1 MGVPSGVPT
10 TVNGILVGASDFSE
24 FEVAAGLPSGITEFG
39 IGTSSPTAVAIAN
52 DPVEGNYF
60 EMTGHAG
67 GQQGYGF
74 GLDSFDN
81 QIIFGEMLCR
91 MYNVGT
97 IFNWSSNGP
106 VWNLAGLVGFPASDM
121 NFIGGALQHQD
132 SGPYRSQTLSY
143 INGSTGVPLSGLMQE
158 AVQVPEWAWIRV
170 RRTANLTSPSLD
182 DWQITSWF
190 GDLDDEPVSVDATV
204 NSLAAARRI
213 LGAMGWGVGL
223 AAATEE
229 QRVAY
234 IAFTA
239 DPLTEPPP
247 VPSDI
252 LPPGTTIWIPEPLPL
267 LPGTVEGPAPK
278 PTDLFRPIVEF
289 DVRKIRSDGMDYANE
304 ENIRGDEGGVGWQD
318 LEITDPQGRTD
329 AGILPGFGAGNVL
342 FVKNGW
348 NLKRQIDAVRFVGEP
363 PGAPVLQQTSV
374 AWNGGGNDPQN
385 THWPGNEYS
394 YIGVMRCT
402 DISEHACL
410 FGGTS
415 GIIPVIGNPFKTS
428 VWVQSDGSVA
438 MHHMDEESFGS
449 SVQPGSSYSLES
461 APGLVK
467 AGDSVII
474 TVTHSALTG
483 PRTGATMRLN
493 GKEIARNTSATRLLE
508 EMNRP
513 SLGESQPQQAG
524 PGVGVVGGL
533 DRLIVYFAAFGG
545 LLTTQQIAE
554 YERFLAFTFQISIGT
569 EWEFEPP
576 PIIVPGDTP
585 WTAAVDPPV
594 QPVIAEQR
602 IELDSRGPEPLP
614 LVENPVG
621 SGFFG
626 TWPDDSGSTVPG
638 AVTVTG
644 NGSPRPTW
652 EEKGWDPNGRALGVV
667 DFSTLS
673 CRMDVFDGGLGLG
686 YNAGP
691 QGDPQGR
698 RVTVFLVC
706 EATDLTQGHIV
717 LLGGND
723 NRVRRNLLV
732 AILQDGTVAFDY
744 NDSGGDDNTRTAPG
758 LVAEGDRLQ
767 ITCRAG
773 DGGRIIRVNG
783 VEVGSSIGTGTLITY
798 PTMMI
803 GNYRFFEGS
812 PMKLAWYSGH
822 NIEVSDTQIL
832 EMEAFLQGAFFQA
845 PPAPPTGWS

>member
-1 MGVPSGVPT
+1 MGVASGVPT

-39 IGTSSPTAVAIAN
+39 IGTSSPSAVAIAN

-67 GQQGYGF
+67 GQQGFGF

-91 MYNVGT
+91 MYNVAT
-97 IFNWSSNGP
+97 IFNWSAAGP
-106 VWNLAGLVGFPASDM
+106 AWCLAGLVGFPASDM

-132 SGPYRSQTLSY
+132 SGPYRTQGLSY
-143 INGSTGVPLSGLMQE
+143 VNGSTGVPLSGLMQE
-158 AVQVPEWAWIRV
+158 AVQVPEWAWLRV
-170 RRTANLTSPSLD
+170 RRTANLASPSLD
-182 DWQITSWF
+182 DWQVTSWF
-190 GDLDDEPVSVDATV
+190 GDIGDEPVGPDATA

-234 IAFTA
+234 IAFSA

-252 LPPGTTIWIPEPLPL
+252 FPPGTTIWIPEPLPL
-267 LPGTVEGPAPK
+267 IPGTVEGPAPK
-278 PTDLFRPIVEF
+278 PTGLFRPIVEF
-289 DVRKIRSDGMDYANE
+289 DVRQIRSDGMEYADE
-304 ENIRGDEGGVGWQD
+304 ENILVDDGGVAWQD

-329 AGILPGFGAGNVL
+329 AGALPGFGAGNVL

-348 NLKRQIDAVRFVGEP
+348 NLKRQIDAVRFVGDP
-363 PGAPVLQQTSV
+363 IGAPATPTGHH
-374 AWNGGGNDPQN
+374 ADWNGGGNDPGN
-385 THWPGNEYS
+385 THWPGNEYT

-402 DISEHACL
+402 DISQHACL

-428 VWVQSDGSVA
+428 VWVQPDGSVA

-461 APGLVK
+461 APGLVE

-474 TVTHSALTG
+474 TVTHSALAG

-493 GKEIARNTSATRLLE
+493 GKQIARNVNATRILA

-513 SLGESQPQQAG
+513 ALGESQVQQAG

-554 YERFLAFTFQISIGT
+554 YEAFLALTFQVSIGT
-569 EWEFEPP
+569 EWKFEPP
-576 PIIVPGDTP
+576 PTIVAGDTP
-585 WTAAVDPPV
+585 WTAVVDPPL

-626 TWPDDSGSTVPG
+626 EWPDDSGSVTPG

-652 EEKGWDPNGRALGVV
+652 EKFGWDPNGRALGVV
-667 DFSTLS
+667 DFSSLS
-673 CRMDVFDGGLGLG
+673 CHMNVFDGGLGLG

-691 QGDPQGR
+691 GGAR
-698 RVTVFLVC
+698 LTLFFVV
-706 EATDLTQGHIV
+706 EATDLTTGACV
-717 LLGGND
+717 LIGGND
-723 NRVRRNLLV
+723 NRVRRNV
-732 AILQDGTVAFDY
+732 VVWIAQDGAVHFDY
-744 NDSGGDDNTRTAPG
+744 NDGGGDDNTETAPG

-798 PTMMI
+798 PTMFI
-803 GNYRFFEGS
+803 GNYRFFEGA
-812 PMKLAWYSGH
+812 PMKFAWYSGH
-822 NIEVSDTQIL
+822 NIEVNDTQIL
-832 EMEAFLQGAFFQA
+832 EMEAFLQGAFFQVPPPDPTAWA
-845 PPAPPTGWS
+845 P